1 MLGGASVSGIL
12 WLCGA
17 TLAGDA
23 VFASVQQNHHD
34 SDSDTG
40 LLYSAT
46 ALVFKWMALPFVSSE
61 QTKHGNCFLDIVHFF
76 ISSWLCISRWA
87 HTHTHTHTHT
97 PKTLI
102 SPNFPKV
109 SSCIYYVSHETERL
123 ELSCLQCQWNCPV
136 CGGTVLF
143 TEC

>member
-40 LLYSAT
+40 LLYSAI
-46 ALVFKWMALPFVSSE
+46 AIVFKWMALPFVSSE
-61 QTKHGNCFLDIVHFF
+61 QQTKHGNCFLDIVQT
-76 ISSWLCISRWA
+76 SLSVYDYALKGG

-97 PKTLI
+97 HPKHLFLI
-102 SPNFPKV
+102 ISQKSALALTMF
-109 SSCIYYVSHETERL
+109 SHETEK
-123 ELSCLQCQWNCPV
+123 V
-136 CGGTVLF
+136 KG
-143 TEC
+143 